1 MNDLPIV
8 SSSGTPPGV
17 ERRPRNSR
25 SDSTGF
31 SIGRVVFVLFTI
43 SALITLGWFV
53 WSINSVLNERTE
65 VLQESARRIATLE
78 SQLSASAET
87 LSQSDETMNEEITF
101 WESETRKVWAG
112 YQRHQDWINENT
124 PLINKM
130 RQDIDGLD
138 ARMTTIQ
145 TSLTDIENT
154 LQQITRQQRN
164 LTDEL
169 NTTLQTTN
177 SLLEQLELRV
187 ERHDDD
193 IGSIDDFR
201 RQTNS
206 SILNIRKRLQELESG
221 D

>member
-17 ERRPRNSR
+17 ERRPKNVRPPGTRFNV
-25 SDSTGF
+25 
-31 SIGRVVFVLFTI
+31 GRVVFVLFTV
-43 SALITLGWFV
+43 SALVILGWFV

-65 VLQESARRIATLE
+65 VLQESAKRISVLE
-78 SQLSASAET
+78 SQLSTSAEMF
-87 LSQSDETMNEEITF
+87 SQSDETMTEEISF

-124 PLINKM
+124 PLIAQM
-130 RQDIDGLD
+130 RQDIDGLEVQI
-138 ARMTTIQ
+138 TSIQ
-145 TSLTDIENT
+145 GALTDLENT
-154 LQQITRQQRN
+154 LMQIARQQRD
-164 LTDEL
+164 LTDEF

-177 SLLEQLELRV
+177 ALLEQLELRV
-187 ERHDDD
+187 KRHDDD

-206 SILNIRKRLQELESG
+206 SILDIRKRLEKLESG
-221 D
+221 N